1 MSDLQIGKI
10 RGLQQLANS
19 DGMFAMC
26 AMDHRGS
33 LKKMIDKENPKSV
46 SYERMVEQKQELC
59 SIMAPYSSAIL
70 LDPNTG
76 AAQCIAS
83 GDLPGDVGLLVSMEA
98 TGYGGGAEGRVT
110 ELLENWGA
118 DKIKRMGGSAA
129 KILLYY
135 RPELEDLAH
144 RQVDVVKRAAADCVK
159 ADLPF
164 LLEPV
169 AYVIGDEVDHPEIM
183 AERHPG
189 LVIESAREL
198 TQLDIDVLKAEFP
211 ANMNYEKDEGKLL
224 DLCQQLNDAS
234 RVPWVVLSAGVTF
247 EVFAKQVEIACRA
260 GASGFLGGRAI
271 WQEAMDIR
279 DKQDRI
285 KYLTTTA
292 ADRMKKL
299 TEIANKYGAPWYKKT
314 DAALNM
320 LGAVPEGW
328 YEKY

>member
-1 MSDLQIGKI
+1 MVSLRIGKV

-33 LKKMIDKENPKSV
+33 FQKMIDKENPKNV

-59 SIMAPYSSAIL
+59 SAMAPYSSAIL

-98 TGYGGGAEGRVT
+98 TGYGGEAEGRET

-118 DKIKRMGGSAA
+118 EKIKRMGGSAA

-135 RPELEDLAH
+135 RSELEDLASK
-144 RQVDVVKRAAADCVK
+144 QLEVVRRATADCEK

-169 AYVIGDEVDHPEIM
+169 AYPINDEVGHPEIM
-183 AERHPG
+183 AERHPK

-211 ANMNYEKDEGKLL
+211 ADMNYEKDEGKLL
-224 DLCQQLNDAS
+224 DMCQQLDEAS

-271 WQEAMDIR
+271 WQEALDIH
-279 DKQDRI
+279 DKKDRMR
-285 KYLTTTA
+285 YLVTTA
-292 ADRMKKL
+292 ADRMKRL
-299 TEIANKYGAPWYKKT
+299 VEIANKYGSPWYKKT
-314 DAALNM
+314 DISLSK
-320 LGAVPEGW
+320 LGTVPEGW
-328 YEKY
+328 YETY